1 VSIVALVAL
10 GAGIFGALG
19 TLHLVYTFF
28 SPRFDPRDPAVAVAM
43 KGTSPRIT
51 RATTMWDCWIGFNAS
66 HSLGAMVFAAVYLLL
81 AIRHPQLLSQSPAFV
96 VLALVNALAYL
107 ALACK
112 YWFRIPLTGI
122 AIATACF
129 AIATV
134 QAFR

>member
-1 VSIVALVAL
+1 MSVAALVAV
-10 GAGIFGALG
+10 GAGIFGTLG

-28 SPRFDPRDPAVAVAM
+28 SPKFDPRDPAVAVAM

-51 RATTMWDCWIGFNAS
+51 RATTMWNCWIGFNAS
-66 HSLGAMVFAAVYLLL
+66 HSLGAMMFAAVYLLL
-81 AIRHPQLLSQSPAFV
+81 AIGHPQLLSESPAFV
-96 VLALVNALAYL
+96 ALALVNALAYL
-107 ALACK
+107 ALAFK

-134 QAFR
+134 MALR

>member
-1 VSIVALVAL
+1 MSIAAIVAF

-19 TLHLVYTFF
+19 TLHLLYTFF
-28 SPRFDPRDPAVAVAM
+28 TPKFDPRDAAVAEAM

-51 RATTMWDCWIGFNAS
+51 RATTMWKCWIGFNAS
-66 HSLGAMVFAAVYLLL
+66 HSLGAMAFAAVYLIL
-81 AIRHPQLLSQSPAFV
+81 AVRHPQLLSDSPAFL

-107 ALACK
+107 VLACK

-129 AIATV
+129 AIATGM
-134 QAFR
+134 ALR

>member
-1 VSIVALVAL
+1 MSIAALVAL

-19 TLHLVYTFF
+19 TLHLAYTFF
-28 SPRFDPRDPAVAVAM
+28 TPKFDPRDLAVAEAM

-51 RATTMWDCWIGFNAS
+51 RATTMWNCWIGFNAS
-66 HSLGAMVFAAVYLLL
+66 HSLGAMAFAAVYLLIAL
-81 AIRHPQLLSQSPAFV
+81 RHPQLLSESPAFA

-107 ALACK
+107 ALAFK

-134 QAFR
+134 QALR